1 MQLLPIIMFAIS
13 VNIDNLTVA
22 TVCGIK
28 KIKIT
33 ALSNLIIAFI
43 SAAGTLISMSIGL
56 AISRFIPQSIANIVG
71 NFMLIAIG
79 IWFIKDFVVKT
90 KVHNMKPKEAEHHN
104 RCTEILEKPEKADA
118 DSSGSIDIR
127 ETVFLALALTLNNFG
142 LGIGASIAGLNIALT
157 TLFTFI
163 SSLAFI
169 RLGFLLGK
177 SFLSD
182 FFGKYASLA
191 AGIIIVAMGVYE
203 MIA

>member
-1 MQLLPIIMFAIS
+1 MQLLPIIVFAIS
-13 VNIDNLTVA
+13 VNIDNFTVA
-22 TVCGIK
+22 TVYGIK

-33 ALSNLIIAFI
+33 VLSNLIIGII

-79 IWFIKDFVVKT
+79 MWFIKDYIVKR
-90 KVHNMKPKEAEHHN
+90 VHKKSNEQGRRN
-104 RCTEILEKPEKADA
+104 RCTEILDEPEKADA
-118 DSSGSIDIR
+118 DSSGTIDIR
-127 ETVFLALALTLNNFG
+127 ETVFLAVALTLNNFG
-142 LGIGASIAGLNIALT
+142 LGIGASIAGLNLALT

-169 RLGFLLGK
+169 RLGFLLGN

-191 AGIIIVAMGVYE
+191 AGIIITAMGVYE